1 MSSSLLAD
9 ASLELAWRLWTE
21 LGVPGVQ
28 DMVGAA
34 VVDPEPLVVWSP
46 SVIGED
52 PRLRDLVFGWCL
64 QHGDRLSAS
73 RLRGVLKTMSPGVVL
88 SFGRFVAALSAH
100 SNLRWPGAV
109 EADESWPVP
118 LERRQLQ
125 LQSSRGSLLRF
136 RLRALSGVG
145 TRADVLCELLGAD
158 GDWLSASDLVEQGY
172 TKRNIGRVLSEL
184 DSAGLVRSRSH
195 GNALRYQL
203 ADAGSLGRLVAAPAQ
218 AGYPRWS
225 MIFRLLGLLLETATK
240 LETQPPVVQRVEG
253 HKAREQADAL
263 AAQLGIGS
271 PPVTAG
277 NPEAFADFMRWAV
290 AESKALAEGSS
301 AALSPR

>member
-1 MSSSLLAD
+1 MSRAALVD
-9 ASLELAWRLWTE
+9 ASLDLAWRLWTE

-28 DMVGAA
+28 GIAEPM

-52 PRLRDLVFGWCL
+52 PRLRDLVFGWCQ

-73 RLRGVLKTMSPGVVL
+73 RLRGVLKTMSPGGVS
-88 SFGRFVAALSAH
+88 SFGGFVAALGAH

-109 EADESWPVP
+109 EADEPWPVP
-118 LERRQLQ
+118 QERRELQ
-125 LQSSRGSLLRF
+125 LPMSRGSMLRF

-158 GDWLSASDLVEQGY
+158 GAWLSASDLVEQGY

-184 DSAGLVRSRSH
+184 DLAGLVRSRAD

-203 ADAGSLGRLVAAPAQ
+203 VDAQTLGGLVAAPAR
-218 AGYPRWS
+218 AAYPRWGA
-225 MIFRLLGLLLETATK
+225 IFRLMALFLETATK
-240 LETQPPVVQRVEG
+240 LEAQPPVVQRVEG

-263 AAQLGIGS
+263 AGQLGIDS
-271 PPVTAG
+271 PPTTAG
-277 NPEAFADFMRWAV
+277 NPQAFADFIGWAV
-290 AESKALAEGSS
+290 AESKALADGSS
-301 AALSPR
+301 AAFVRR